1 MASNTEAK
9 VQGKE
14 HPRTWGPWEFMHIL
28 SKRQERFRAA
38 NPLVPLQGLIQNQI
52 LPYRPD
58 RRGKLT
64 LVDLSDDE
72 TTQAIASG
80 LRIHRLP
87 PSRGIS
93 LALADERVRAEAA
106 WKDGSL
112 PVPDWELLNRHEPAK
127 WRKRDHLPSVA
138 VAVEVNLS

>member
-1 MASNTEAK
+1 
-9 VQGKE
+9 
-14 HPRTWGPWEFMHIL
+14 MHIL
-28 SKRQERFRAA
+28 SKCQERFRAA
-38 NPLVPLQGLIQNQI
+38 NPLVPLQGLIKNQI
-52 LPYRPD
+52 LAYRPD

-93 LALADERVRAEAA
+93 LALADVRVQAEAA
-106 WKDGSL
+106 WKDGSP
-112 PVPDWELLNRHEPAK
+112 PVPDWELLN
-127 WRKRDHLPSVA
+127 
-138 VAVEVNLS
+138 